1 MSEEY
6 TLMQYESEQLRND
19 ILYWRKIAT
28 EAMEKSQ
35 TAVQLQKDVETL
47 TKLSESL
54 KAENEEY
61 RRTNER
67 IWETTKVWI
76 REDSDIISKQ
86 ASQIK
91 YLAAKIKVLEKNEE
105 E

>member
-1 MSEEY
+1 MAEEY
-6 TLMQYESEQLRND
+6 TLMQYECDQLRND

-35 TAVQLQKDVETL
+35 AAVQLQKEVDTL
-47 TKLSESL
+47 IKVSEDL

-91 YLAAKIKVLEKNEE
+91 YLAAKVKAMEKNE
-105 E
+105 

>member
-19 ILYWRKIAT
+19 LLYWRKVAT
-28 EAMEKSQ
+28 EAVEKST
-35 TAVQLQKDVETL
+35 TAVQLQKEVDTITIVVEA
-47 TKLSESL
+47 L
-54 KAENEEY
+54 KAENDEY

-91 YLAAKIKVLEKNEE
+91 YLAAKVKTLEKNEE
-105 E
+105 